1 MYPGEVTPHFLKEV
15 QLDSWGKVP
24 ISCHDHPGMLRIWN
38 WTVNKWENDLSIRI
52 SGFVLYPRMVMHT
65 SEKTNSFGVAATE
78 SLLKVVHDSL
88 AQNRNSSCLLASKQ
102 KNTMQLQDLYFP
114 TTILWNLEVL
124 SRIMF
129 ITPFIDCYN
138 QCVAT
143 CNNISCWVAAWSA
156 SFVRPCKCKELSV
169 VEVLNMQMNPN
180 KASIKTTNR
189 MPHINVRN
197 WAN

>member
-1 MYPGEVTPHFLKEV
+1 MGKWSKHSHFWICLCILGWLCTHLKK
-15 QLDSWGKVP
+15 QIHLG
-24 ISCHDHPGMLRIWN
+24 I
-38 WTVNKWENDLSIRI
+38 
-52 SGFVLYPRMVMHT
+52 
-65 SEKTNSFGVAATE
+65 FGVAATE

-102 KNTMQLQDLYFP
+102 RNTMQLQDLYFP

-180 KASIKTTNR
+180 KASLKTTNR

-197 WAN
+197 WENYIIAIKSASEI